1 MTLIISGLARL
12 VKISKHPARIAGG
25 PKIPGAVSKAL
36 YWIFTAHPL
45 DGSAGRSADF
55 VFVR

>member
-25 PKIPGAVSKAL
+25 PKAL